1 MAVKKK
7 VSGAAKKVM
16 KKATKAAGK
25 AKKAAGKAKK
35 VVKKIAK
42 GSARPKK
49 GIKAAVAKR
58 KAKKASKSKAKGKA
72 TMAAAAAAAG
82 KKKSPGMYG
91 ANKGDYKEHMDAS
104 GHETK
109 DGDVGGG
116 KYGKGGHYK
125 DYEGTGMYGKK
136 APGMYSGK
144 KGAHM
149 MDQPMM
155 ADSDRLEGAGS
166 EGDPGLGRMS
176 MGASMSSMSKHM
188 KGGPLMSKYKVGTG
202 GKKLR

>member
-7 VSGAAKKVM
+7 VSKAAKKVM

-42 GSARPKK
+42 GSARPGK

-58 KAKKASKSKAKGKA
+58 KAKKAGKGKPKGKA
-72 TMAAAAAAAG
+72 KMAAVAAAAG
-82 KKKSPGMYG
+82 KKKAPGMYG
-91 ANKGDYKEHMDAS
+91 GKTGEESAKTKKEVKKI
-104 GHETK
+104 K
-109 DGDVGGG
+109 DSAR
-116 KYGKGGHYK
+116 K
-125 DYEGTGMYGKK
+125 DYEGTGMYSEK